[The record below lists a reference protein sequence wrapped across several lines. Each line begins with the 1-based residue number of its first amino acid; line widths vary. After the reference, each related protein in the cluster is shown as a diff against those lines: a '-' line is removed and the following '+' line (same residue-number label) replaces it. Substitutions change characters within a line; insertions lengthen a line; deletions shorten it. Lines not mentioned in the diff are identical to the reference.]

1 MFTECTVCSV
11 VFVLQKYKHIWFLL
25 LHEKI
30 QMQTD
35 LEEEQSQG
43 DGQNETEEKTTQEN
57 EEIEVRSLI
66 FFLLLLLLKKDY
78 TSLFPV
84 TAWIKP
90 VKPETRE
97 ILLLYYANCC

>member
-1 MFTECTVCSV
+1 MNRCRSTSFNSVFFFCHEANSTTERLFTECTVCSV

-35 LEEEQSQG
+35 QDEEHSQG

-66 FFLLLLLLKKDY
+66 F
-78 TSLFPV
+78 LFV
-84 TAWIKP
+84 VAQ
-90 VKPETRE
+90 EG
-97 ILLLYYANCC
+97 